1 MYYYLNLKMNK
12 GVGYM
17 PTQEELADFNYIDK
31 YFKDDLGSEYI
42 EEQPYFWFINEAFLK
57 D

>member
-1 MYYYLNLKMNK
+1 MNK

-42 EEQPYFWFINEAFLK
+42 EEQPYFWFINEAFLE